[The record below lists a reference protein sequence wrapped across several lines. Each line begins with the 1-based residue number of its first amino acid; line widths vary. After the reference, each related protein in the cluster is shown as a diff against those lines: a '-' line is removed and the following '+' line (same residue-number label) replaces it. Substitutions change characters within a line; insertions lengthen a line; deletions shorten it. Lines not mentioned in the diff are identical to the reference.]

1 MAIPTA
7 TTFMYGLDFL
17 NLDLRYYRY
26 GLLAKLVLLV
36 YLDSNHSQ
44 LAQTTTF
51 AGVPTWRHIF
61 RIGRRERC
69 LDSRSV
75 ELAMRFRKHGETTL

>member
-36 YLDSNHSQ
+36 YLDSNHS
-44 LAQTTTF
+44 
-51 AGVPTWRHIF
+51 
-61 RIGRRERC
+61 
-69 LDSRSV
+69 
-75 ELAMRFRKHGETTL
+75 